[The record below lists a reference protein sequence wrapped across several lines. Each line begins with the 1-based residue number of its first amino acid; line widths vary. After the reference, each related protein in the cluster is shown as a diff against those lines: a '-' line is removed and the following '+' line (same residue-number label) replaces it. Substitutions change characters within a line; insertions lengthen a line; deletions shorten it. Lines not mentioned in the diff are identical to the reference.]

1 MVKKKLLRNL
11 WTVKSPCFIAFL
23 MLAIGIG
30 TAPYAQG
37 AEKGFE
43 TPPTLKAGEILPA
56 EMLQGKRHRIEE
68 TVPTDGFL
76 MKFTI
81 QSDFGTFI
89 ARSPE
94 MAVTRITEID
104 ALDRLE
110 KVSKSDAFVAG
121 LKASG
126 REFGK
131 QVGQLIDQPKETIK
145 GVPEGVGRFFDRVG
159 RGAKTGYQKL
169 GDVKEQEK
177 QAAPPPAGPGARL
190 PGEPEPTGAKGGKV
204 TVEEAA
210 VRAVG
215 KTTADAFGYDD
226 QRRRIARELN
236 VDPYSTNPVLTQR
249 LDDIA
254 SAAFAGGLGI
264 SAFKA
269 AVPGGMVISTTTTL
283 SNWVWDIPPGDLKV
297 QNDRSLKSMGV
308 SQDQVDLLLR
318 QPHFTLTL
326 QTRLV
331 KALERLKNTAGR
343 PGILPV
349 ATTVLSFDQARFV
362 VEAVEMLAG
371 YHEKISPLK
380 ALEKEVP
387 FAGRTGTGTL
397 VVAGPV
403 DCLSWSER
411 INRFASRT
419 DLKAKQ
425 RILWLR
431 GEVTSRARQELTGLG
446 WIVKENSL
454 KIKKE

>member
-1 MVKKKLLRNL
+1 MKKKKILGYSRMVEFFCLFIFLL
-11 WTVKSPCFIAFL
+11 
-23 MLAIGIG
+23 LAMGIGI
-30 TAPYAQG
+30 APYAIG
-37 AEKGFE
+37 AEKDFE
-43 TPPTLKAGEILPA
+43 TPPTLKAGEVLPA
-56 EMLQGKRHRIEE
+56 ELLQGKRYRIEE

-81 QSDFGTFI
+81 VSDFGTFI

-94 MAVTRITEID
+94 MATTRIREID
-104 ALDRLE
+104 AMDRLE

-126 REFGK
+126 RQFG
-131 QVGQLIDQPKETIK
+131 QQIGQLIKNPKETVK
-145 GVPEGVGRFFDRVG
+145 GIPEGVGRFFDRVG

-169 GDVKEQEK
+169 EDVKEQEK
-177 QAAPPPAGPGARL
+177 QTAPSPAGPGARL
-190 PGEPEPTGAKGGKV
+190 PGEPEPTQAQGAKM

-226 QRRRIARELN
+226 QRRRIARELE
-236 VDPYSTNPVLTQR
+236 VDPYSTNPILTKM

-269 AVPGGMVISTTTTL
+269 VVPGGMVISTTTTL
-283 SNWVWDIPPGDLKV
+283 SNWVWDMPPGDLKV
-297 QNDRSLKSMGV
+297 QNERSLKAMGV
-308 SQDQVDLLLR
+308 SQDQVDLLFR
-318 QPHFTLTL
+318 HPHFTLTL

-331 KALERLKNTAGR
+331 KALERLPKTAGR
-343 PGILPV
+343 AGIMPV

-362 VEAVEMLAG
+362 VEAMELLAF
-371 YHEKISPLK
+371 YNEKVAPIK
-380 ALEKEVP
+380 ALEKEAPIV
-387 FAGRTGTGTL
+387 GRTGAGAL
-397 VVAGPV
+397 VAAGPV
-403 DCLSWSER
+403 DCLSWTER
-411 INRFASRT
+411 INRFASRP

-431 GEVTSRARQELTGLG
+431 GEATPRARQELARLG
-446 WIVKENSL
+446 WTVRENA
-454 KIKKE
+454 IKTK

>member
-1 MVKKKLLRNL
+1 MKRKILLGCPL
-11 WTVKSPCFIAFL
+11 LKSFRAAIFL
-23 MLAIGIG
+23 LTFAGLGVG
-30 TAPYAQG
+30 TGVWG

-43 TPPTLKAGEILPA
+43 TPPTLKAGGVLPA
-56 EMLQGKRHRIEE
+56 KLLIGKRYRVEE

-76 MKFTI
+76 MKFSI

-94 MAVTRITEID
+94 MAETRIKEID
-104 ALDRLE
+104 AMDRLE

-131 QVGQLIDQPKETIK
+131 QVGQLIDNPEETIK
-145 GVPEGVGRFFDRVG
+145 GIPEGVGRFFDRVG

-169 GDVKEQEK
+169 GDVKEKEK
-177 QAAPPPAGPGARL
+177 QTAPPPAGPGAQL
-190 PGEPEPTGAKGGKV
+190 PGAPEKVQKKGAGM

-226 QRRRIARELN
+226 QRRRIARELG
-236 VDPYSTNPVLTQR
+236 VDPYSTNPVLTQM

-269 AVPGGMVISTTTTL
+269 VVPAGMVISTTTTL
-283 SNWVWDIPPGDLKV
+283 SNWVWDMPPGDLKV
-297 QNDRSLKSMGV
+297 QNERSLKAMGV

-318 QPHFTLTL
+318 QPYFTLTL

-331 KALERLKNTAGR
+331 KALERLKQTAGR
-343 PGILPV
+343 PGIMPV

-362 VEAVEMLAG
+362 VEAMEMLAG
-371 YHEKISPLK
+371 YNEKISPIK
-380 ALEKEVP
+380 TLEKGVP
-387 FAGRTGTGTL
+387 FAGRTGAETL

-403 DCLSWSER
+403 DYLSWTER
-411 INRFASRT
+411 INRFAGRP

-425 RILWLR
+425 KILWLR
-431 GEVTSRARQELTGLG
+431 GEATPLARQELTRLG
-446 WIVKENSL
+446 WTVQEKAVKT
-454 KIKKE
+454 K

>member
-1 MVKKKLLRNL
+1 MRKKILLASGSAL
-11 WTVKSPCFIAFL
+11 KSFQAAIFL
-23 MLAIGIG
+23 LTFVGFGVG
-30 TAPYAQG
+30 TGVWG

-43 TPPTLKAGEILPA
+43 TPPTLKAGEVLPA
-56 EMLQGKRHRIEE
+56 HLLQGKRYRIEDA
-68 TVPTDGFL
+68 VPTDGFL

-81 QSDFGTFI
+81 DSDFGTFI

-94 MAVTRITEID
+94 MAETRITEID
-104 ALDRLE
+104 AMDRLE

-126 REFGK
+126 REFGQ
-131 QVGQLIDQPKETIK
+131 QVGQLINEPVETVK
-145 GVPEGVGRFFDRVG
+145 GIPAGVGRFFDRVG
-159 RGAKTGYQKL
+159 RGAKTSYQKL
-169 GDVKEQEK
+169 GDMKEQEK
-177 QAAPPPAGPGARL
+177 QTAPSPVGPGAQL
-190 PGEPEPTGAKGGKV
+190 PGAPEKVQTNGAGM

-226 QRRRIARELN
+226 QRRRIARELG
-236 VDPYSTNPVLTQR
+236 VDPYSTNPVLTKM

-269 AVPGGMVISTTTTL
+269 VVPAGMVISTTTTV
-283 SNWVWDIPPGDLKV
+283 SNWVWDMPPGDLKV
-297 QNDRSLKSMGV
+297 QNERSLKAMGV
-308 SQDQVDLLLR
+308 SQDQVDLLFR

-331 KALERLKNTAGR
+331 KALERLKQTSGR
-343 PGILPV
+343 PGIMPV

-362 VEAVEMLAG
+362 VEAMEMLAG
-371 YHEKISPLK
+371 YNEKISPIK
-380 ALEKEVP
+380 ALEKEAPIV
-387 FAGRTGTGTL
+387 GRTGTGTL

-403 DCLSWSER
+403 DCLSWTER
-411 INRFASRT
+411 IHRFAGRP

-425 RILWLR
+425 RVLWLR
-431 GEVTSRARQELTGLG
+431 GEATPRARQELTKLG
-446 WIVKENSL
+446 WTVKENT
-454 KIKKE
+454 IKTK

>member
-1 MVKKKLLRNL
+1 MLLAAA
-11 WTVKSPCFIAFL
+11 S
-23 MLAIGIG
+23 IGVG
-30 TAPYAQG
+30 AGVWG

-43 TPPTLKAGEILPA
+43 SPPTLKAGEVLPTA
-56 EMLQGKRHRIEE
+56 LLQGKRYRVEE
-68 TVPTDGFL
+68 TVSTDGFL
-76 MKFTI
+76 MKFSI

-94 MAVTRITEID
+94 MAETRIKEID
-104 ALDRLE
+104 AIDRLE
-110 KVSKSDAFVAG
+110 KVSKSDAFIAG

-145 GVPEGVGRFFDRVG
+145 AIPEGVGRFFDRVE

-169 GDVKEQEK
+169 GDMKEQEK
-177 QAAPPPAGPGARL
+177 QTAPPPAGPGARL
-190 PGEPEPTGAKGGKV
+190 PGEPEPTGAKGGKM

-226 QRRRIARELN
+226 QRRRIARELG

-254 SAAFAGGLGI
+254 SAAFAGGLGV

-269 AVPGGMVISTTTTL
+269 VVPAGMVISTTTTL
-283 SNWVWDIPPGDLKV
+283 SDWVWDMPPGDLKV
-297 QNDRSLKSMGV
+297 QNERSLKAMGI
-308 SQDQVDLLLR
+308 SQEQVDRLLR

-331 KALERLKNTAGR
+331 KALERLKQTAGR
-343 PGILPV
+343 PGIMPV
-349 ATTVLSFDQARFV
+349 ALTVQSFDQARFV
-362 VEAVEMLAG
+362 VDGMEMLAG
-371 YHEKISPLK
+371 YNEKISPIK

-387 FAGRTGTGTL
+387 FAGRTAAGTL

-403 DCLSWSER
+403 DYLAWTEKM
-411 INRFASRT
+411 NRFAGRP

-431 GEVTSRARQELTGLG
+431 GEATPLARQELTKLG
-446 WIVKENSL
+446 WTVKENA
-454 KIKKE
+454 IKTK